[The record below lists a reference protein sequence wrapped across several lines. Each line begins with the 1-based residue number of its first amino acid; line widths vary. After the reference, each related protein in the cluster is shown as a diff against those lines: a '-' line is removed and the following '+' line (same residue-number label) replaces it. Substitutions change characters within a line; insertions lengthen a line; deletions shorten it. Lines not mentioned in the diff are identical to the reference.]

1 MCLHIYIYIFFYS
14 FIFFLFLF
22 FSFSHEAVGG
32 SRRAASLHS
41 RYLINIGAE
50 GNDVLASAVLF
61 FRFLKFSYVH
71 RKSGGK
77 QIFLFPSPPF
87 SPFFPLF
94 SSFFLSPTGGER
106 GRTMLRNPGR
116 VTSLR
121 TFFEPRFRAQPRRLR
136 VEYLSCH
143 AISNTNITTDS
154 KIISFPR
161 GPISGSLR
169 MNETRG
175 QKVTAPRIQERRPRF
190 HSGPRYTVSNN
201 VYQGEKIHF

>member
-1 MCLHIYIYIFFYS
+1 MCLHIYIYIFFYT

-87 SPFFPLF
+87 SPFLFLF
-94 SSFFLSPTGGER
+94 SLSDG
-106 GRTMLRNPGR
+106 GRTGANNA
-116 VTSLR
+116 SK
-121 TFFEPRFRAQPRRLR
+121 PRA
-136 VEYLSCH
+136 
-143 AISNTNITTDS
+143 SNELTN
-154 KIISFPR
+154 F
-161 GPISGSLR
+161 L
-169 MNETRG
+169 
-175 QKVTAPRIQERRPRF
+175 
-190 HSGPRYTVSNN
+190 
-201 VYQGEKIHF
+201 

>member
-1 MCLHIYIYIFFYS
+1 MDVSAYIYIYFFFS

-87 SPFFPLF
+87 LFLF
-94 SSFFLSPTGGER
+94 SLSDG
-106 GRTMLRNPGR
+106 GRTGANNA
-116 VTSLR
+116 SK
-121 TFFEPRFRAQPRRLR
+121 PRA
-136 VEYLSCH
+136 
-143 AISNTNITTDS
+143 SNELTN
-154 KIISFPR
+154 F
-161 GPISGSLR
+161 L
-169 MNETRG
+169 
-175 QKVTAPRIQERRPRF
+175 
-190 HSGPRYTVSNN
+190 
-201 VYQGEKIHF
+201 